1 MIVLIS
7 VTFYT
12 KPDKTTKE
20 PESPKCC
27 RKLFYG
33 GFLVFVKRQLTFWL
47 TFSSLSIGVKRAAFF
62 VDILHNKIRTQAYFK
77 YYVPCYMF
85 ISQNDVHI

>member
-1 MIVLIS
+1 MRTFFYLFSHPLFLLYMIVLIS

-27 RKLFYG
+27 RKLFDG
-33 GFLVFVKRQLTFWL
+33 DFLVFVKRQLTFWL
-47 TFSSLSIGVKRAAFF
+47 TFSSLSIGVKKSSIF
-62 VDILHNKIRTQAYFK
+62 
-77 YYVPCYMF
+77 C
-85 ISQNDVHI
+85 